1 MHVSP
6 TAVIANAAAMKRVL
20 GLPENMSVLSSKIR
34 CLNCVAVDVTANW
47 RLVCFVS
54 SRRFGMNRDVLQGKW
69 KQMKGRVR
77 ERWGE
82 LTNDDVDRMTGAS
95 EQLVGKIQERYGI
108 ARDEAQREVDDWL
121 RTAEEGEVVDR

>member
-1 MHVSP
+1 
-6 TAVIANAAAMKRVL
+6 
-20 GLPENMSVLSSKIR
+20 
-34 CLNCVAVDVTANW
+34 
-47 RLVCFVS
+47 
-54 SRRFGMNRDVLQGKW
+54 MNRDVLQGKW

-121 RTAEEGEVVDR
+121 RTEEEGEVVDR